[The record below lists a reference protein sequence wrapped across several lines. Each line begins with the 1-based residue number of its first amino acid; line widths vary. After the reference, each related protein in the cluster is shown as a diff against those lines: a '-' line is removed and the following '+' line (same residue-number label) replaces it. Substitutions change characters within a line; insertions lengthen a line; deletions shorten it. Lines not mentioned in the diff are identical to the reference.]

1 MALSGTY
8 NADPIHS
15 SVLWSVHHGG
25 IAAFRGWFEGF
36 EGVLDASGGAPTLT
50 GSTKVENVSIR
61 VPDMFRQHILGEE
74 FFDAENHP
82 EITFASTNVDLKD
95 DGTATIQGDLTI
107 RGNTKPVTATGTW
120 VGPSETH
127 AGTRVALDVETT
139 INRFDFGVHWQAP
152 ALPGGGPSLGEDVT
166 VRFTVQ
172 FAAAE

>member
-8 NADPIHS
+8 NADPVHS
-15 SVLWSVHHGG
+15 SVLWSVKHGG

-36 EGVLDASGGAPTLT
+36 EGQLDASGGAPTLT
-50 GSTKVENVSIR
+50 GATKVENLSIR
-61 VPDMFRQHILGEE
+61 TPDMFRQHLLGEE
-74 FFDAENHP
+74 FFDADNHP
-82 EITFASTNVDLKD
+82 EITFRSTNVDLAD
-95 DGTATIQGDLTI
+95 DGTATIEGDLTI
-107 RGNTKPVTATGTW
+107 RGNTKPITATGTW

-139 INRFDFGVHWQAP
+139 INRFDYDVRWQSP
-152 ALPGGGPSLGEDVT
+152 PLPGGGPSLGEDVT